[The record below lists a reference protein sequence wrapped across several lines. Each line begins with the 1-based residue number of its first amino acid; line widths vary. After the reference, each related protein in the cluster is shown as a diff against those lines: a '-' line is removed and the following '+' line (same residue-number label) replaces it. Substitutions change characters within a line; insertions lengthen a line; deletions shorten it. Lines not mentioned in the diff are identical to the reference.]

1 MNTVLTE
8 IITSLFAV
16 GFLSLFVGWV
26 VRSILANQ
34 ELKAATSSLETK
46 RAELQLRYNQDVE
59 HLEERVG
66 LITQERDQ
74 LASQNKGIAETLRE
88 NEVGVHKARTD
99 AIELNRQQAET
110 QERLQRI
117 IAQKDEELKMFRDGA
132 TPVAGAA
139 AIAAEASDM
148 DMGTTEAK
156 IASLSAKREAWEL
169 ERQRLV
175 NISDEQATV
184 AIDPAD
190 IPADPFDRTMRMQPD
205 EANTLE
211 NDQTIALEDNNLQRP
226 NSYKSNNNASADE
239 SIHDTT
245 TKLDE

>member
-16 GFLSLFVGWV
+16 GFLSLFVGWA
-26 VRSILANQ
+26 VRSILANK

-46 RAELQLRYNQDVE
+46 RAELQVRYNQDTE
-59 HLEERVG
+59 HLEGRIEQ
-66 LITQERDQ
+66 LSQERDQ
-74 LASQNKGIAETLRE
+74 LSSQHEGITETLRE
-88 NEVGVHKARTD
+88 NEIGVHKARTD

-117 IAQKDEELKMFRDGA
+117 IAQKDEELKMFREGA
-132 TPVAGAA
+132 APAIGAA
-139 AIAAEASDM
+139 AIAEANDI

-156 IASLSAKREAWEL
+156 IASLSAKREAWDL
-169 ERQRLV
+169 ERQRLE

-190 IPADPFDRTMRMQPD
+190 LPSDPFDRTMRMQAD
-205 EANTLE
+205 EFNPLE
-211 NDQTIALEDNNLQRP
+211 NDQTIALDDNNLQRP
-226 NSYKSNNNASADE
+226 SAYKANKSLSNDDSL
-239 SIHDTT
+239 HDVTT
-245 TKLDE
+245 ELDK

>member
-16 GFLSLFVGWV
+16 GFLSLFIGWV

-46 RAELQLRYNQDVE
+46 RAELQLRYNQDTE
-59 HLEERVG
+59 HLEERIELLG
-66 LITQERDQ
+66 KEKEQ
-74 LASQNKGIAETLRE
+74 LASQNKGITETLRE
-88 NEVGVHKARTD
+88 NEIGVHKARTD

-117 IAQKDEELKMFRDGA
+117 IAQKDEELKMFREGA
-132 TPVAGAA
+132 TPAIGAA
-139 AIAAEASDM
+139 AIAEANNI

-175 NISDEQATV
+175 NISDEQATI

-190 IPADPFDRTMRMQPD
+190 IPSDPFDKTIRMQAD
-205 EANTLE
+205 DSSSLE
-211 NDQTIALEDNNLQRP
+211 DDQTIALEDNNLQRP
-226 NSYKSNNNASADE
+226 TAYKTNQSVSADD

-245 TKLDE
+245 TELDK